1 MSDTDDLAIS
11 APLIQ
16 HYEECILHPY
26 PDANGIPTIG
36 WGNTIYRNG
45 DRVTLQDPPLA
56 QADADELFEY
66 WLSEFR
72 NKVASHAIGA
82 NANQLAAFTSL
93 AYNIGVGAFANS
105 TALRAYLSGN
115 TALAG
120 NGIEMWDKSG
130 GRVLLGLQRR
140 RRAERLVFDGGA
152 VVPSITQA
160 EADFPSG

>member
-56 QADADELFEY
+56 QADADIKGAASDPIYALERTVISISRG
-66 WLSEFR
+66 LSRSREV
-72 NKVASHAIGA
+72 KQAK
-82 NANQLAAFTSL
+82 
-93 AYNIGVGAFANS
+93 
-105 TALRAYLSGN
+105 
-115 TALAG
+115 
-120 NGIEMWDKSG
+120 E
-130 GRVLLGLQRR
+130 RV
-140 RRAERLVFDGGA
+140 
-152 VVPSITQA
+152 
-160 EADFPSG
+160 